1 MALWPASLFKT
12 DPAAWPE
19 RPSAGMQQRLCKRYL
34 RQTGWKIGEPAM
46 WLQVRISAIK
56 DGLWLYLVIQGSHTT
71 SLPLVVKDT
80 VEKNTNR
87 LIVGILTEDY
97 IEPEV
102 AAEAEKYNLFLLRP
116 REFHLVEATMQTA
129 YNAKRASEKALAE
142 SLVHLAGVPTA

>member
-87 LIVGILTEDY
+87 LIVGILTEDI
-97 IEPEV
+97 IEPDV
-102 AAEAEKYNLFLLRP
+102 AVEAAKYHLFMLRP
-116 REFHLVEATMQTA
+116 REFHTVEEKMRAAYESKHATDKAVSAIAATP
-129 YNAKRASEKALAE
+129 ASA
-142 SLVHLAGVPTA
+142 PP

>member
-1 MALWPASLFKT
+1 M
-12 DPAAWPE
+12 
-19 RPSAGMQQRLCKRYL
+19 

-46 WLQVRISAIK
+46 WLQVRISALK

-71 SLPLVVKDT
+71 NLALVVKDT

-102 AAEAEKYNLFLLRP
+102 AAEAAKYNLFLLRP
-116 REFHLVEATMQTA
+116 REFHLVEPTMRAA
-129 YNAKRASEKALAE
+129 YHAKWASEKALAE
-142 SLVHLAGVPTA
+142 SLVQLPGVPTD